1 MGNIITA
8 GKYRLDLDEK
18 THVMGIVNV
27 TPDSFSDGGKYNH
40 PETAA
45 RHAAQLVQDGA
56 DIIDLGGE
64 STRPG
69 HDPVYA
75 EEELERVLPAL
86 QQIRQAVDV
95 PISIDTYKAIVAS
108 RAIEA
113 GANMI
118 NDIWGAK
125 KDPEIAAVAAQ
136 YDVPIV
142 LMHNRTEPNYD
153 NLLDDLV
160 SDLYESI
167 DIAKKAGVRDEQI
180 ILDPGIGLFGKTF
193 EHNLIVMRNLEKIT
207 QLGFPVLLGTSRKS
221 MIGIALQLPPH
232 ERMEGTGATVCL
244 GIQKGCQIVRVH
256 DVKPIVRM
264 VRMMDVML
272 KGTVANG

>member
-1 MGNIITA
+1 MGNIIVT
-8 GKYRLDLDEK
+8 GKYKIDLNEK

-27 TPDSFSDGGKYNH
+27 TPDSFSDGGKYNR
-40 PETAA
+40 PELAA

-56 DIIDLGGE
+56 DIIDVGGE

-69 HDPVYA
+69 HEPVSA
-75 EEELERVLPAL
+75 DEELERVLPAL

-108 RAIEA
+108 RAIET
-113 GANMI
+113 GANII

-125 KDPEIAAVAAQ
+125 KDPEIADVAVQ

-153 NLLDDLV
+153 DLIDDMIR
-160 SDLYESI
+160 DLYESI
-167 DIAKKAGVRDEQI
+167 EIAKKAGVRDEQI
-180 ILDPGIGLFGKTF
+180 ILDPGIGFGKTF

-221 MIGIALQLPPH
+221 MIGIALNLPPG

-264 VRMMDVML
+264 ARMMDVML
-272 KGTVANG
+272 RGTVVNG